1 MIFRIVF
8 SLIALGIRFK
18 SFFIFDPYF
27 IHEYLSRLKTNKKKI
42 INDPVFGFITIQS
55 EVIFDLIEH
64 PYFQRLRRIKQLGL
78 SCIVFPG
85 ANHTRFEHAI
95 GAVFLMRSAISDL
108 RIKGVKIT
116 DEEAEAVTVAIL
128 LHDIGHGPF
137 SHALEYSIVEGLVHE
152 DISVLLMEDLNRQFN
167 GRLSMAI
174 EIFKDEYPKKFLH
187 QLVASQLDVDRLD
200 YLRRD
205 SFFTGVIEGVIGS
218 DRIIRMLNVRND
230 ELVVEAKGIYSIEK
244 FLIARRLMYWQVY
257 LHKTVLSAEFLL
269 VNVLKR
275 AKELALRGVQ
285 LFATPS
291 LSIFLENKI
300 SLEQLKHGDEFRG
313 RTLLSIFASLE
324 DDDVI
329 ASIKEWQFH
338 EDSILAY
345 LASCLINRKLYRI
358 KLQDKEFRVNQIRNI
373 QEKIADKFRV
383 GEEEMGY
390 FLVHDS
396 ITNSAYMSDDNRIN
410 ILQKNGKICEINE
423 ASDINL
429 SGLAHTVRKYF
440 VCYPK
445 ELDIR

>member
-1 MIFRIVF
+1 M
-8 SLIALGIRFK
+8 
-18 SFFIFDPYF
+18 
-27 IHEYLSRLKTNKKKI
+27 HEYLRSLKTNKKKI

-55 EVIFDLIEH
+55 ELIFDLIEH

-95 GAVFLMRSAISDL
+95 GALYLMRSAITDL

-116 DEEAEAVTVAIL
+116 DEEAEAATVAIL
-128 LHDIGHGPF
+128 LHDVGHGPF

-152 DISVLLMEDLNRQFN
+152 KISVLLMEDLNQQFE
-167 GRLSMAI
+167 GRLTKAI
-174 EIFKDEYPKKFLH
+174 QIFKNEYPKKFLH

-205 SFFTGVIEGVIGS
+205 SFFTGVTEGVVGS
-218 DRIIRMLNVRND
+218 DRIIKMLNVLND

-269 VNVLKR
+269 VNVLRR
-275 AKELALRGVQ
+275 AKEVAMEGVPV
-285 LFATPS
+285 FATPS
-291 LSIFLENKI
+291 LSVFLENKI
-300 SLEQLKHGDEFRG
+300 SLEHFQNGQTFMDRS
-313 RTLLSIFASLE
+313 LLSVFASLE

-329 ASIKEWQFH
+329 ASIKQWQYH
-338 EDSILAY
+338 SDPILSY
-345 LASCLINRKLYRI
+345 LSGCLINRKLFRI
-358 KLQDKEFRVNQIRNI
+358 KLQDSKFKESQIASLK
-373 QEKIADKFRV
+373 EKVEKKFGVSGR
-383 GEEEMGY
+383 ELEY
-390 FLVHDS
+390 FLVQDS
-396 ITNSAYMSDDNRIN
+396 ITNNAYITDDNKIN

-429 SGLAHTVRKYF
+429 SGLSHTVRKYF

>member
-1 MIFRIVF
+1 M
-8 SLIALGIRFK
+8 K
-18 SFFIFDPYF
+18 SFAIFVPLIFHAHDK
-27 IHEYLSRLKTNKKKI
+27 ILKTNKKKI

-55 EVIFDLIEH
+55 DLIFDLIEH

-85 ANHTRFEHAI
+85 ANHTRFEHAL
-95 GAVFLMRSAISDL
+95 GALYLMRSALHDL

-116 DEEAEAVTVAIL
+116 DEEVEAASVAIL

-152 DISVLLMEDLNRQFN
+152 KISLMLMEDLNRQFD

-174 EIFKDEYPKKFLH
+174 RIFKGEYPKKFLH

-205 SFFTGVIEGVIGS
+205 SFFTGVTEGVIGS
-218 DRIIRMLNVRND
+218 DRIIKMLNVRHD
-230 ELVVEAKGIYSIEK
+230 ELVVEAKAIYSIEK

-275 AKELALRGVQ
+275 AKELAIRGDK
-285 LFATPS
+285 LFATPNLS
-291 LSIFLENKI
+291 LFLESRI
-300 SLEQLKHGDEFRG
+300 TLEQLQHDTTGSG
-313 RTLLSIFASLE
+313 CSLLSVFAGLE

-329 ASIKEWQFH
+329 ASIKQWQYH
-338 EDSILAY
+338 SDRILSY
-345 LASCLINRKLYRI
+345 LATSLINRKLFRI
-358 KLQDKEFRVNQIRNI
+358 KVQDRPIPEKKLARIRESI
-373 QEKIADKFRV
+373 VEHFQVEPAD
-383 GEEEMGY
+383 MGY
-390 FLVHDS
+390 FMVHDS
-396 ITNSAYMSDDNRIN
+396 ITNSAYLADASRIN
-410 ILQKNGKICEINE
+410 ILQKNGKICDINE

-429 SGLAHTVRKYF
+429 SGLSLTVRKYF

-445 ELDIR
+445 ELDVR

>member
-1 MIFRIVF
+1 VRI
-8 SLIALGIRFK
+8 LIEK
-18 SFFIFDPYF
+18 FFTFDTDF
-27 IHEYLSRLKTNKKKI
+27 HEYLNSLKTNKKKI

-55 EVIFDLIEH
+55 ELIFDLIEH

-95 GAVFLMRSAISDL
+95 GAVYLMRSAISDL
-108 RIKGVKIT
+108 ILKGVEIT
-116 DEEAEAVTVAIL
+116 EEEAEAASVAIL

-137 SHALEYSIVEGLVHE
+137 SHALEYSIVDGLVHE
-152 DISVLLMEDLNRQFN
+152 EISVLIMEDLNEQFD

-174 EIFKDEYPKKFLH
+174 KIFKNEYPKRFLH

-205 SFFTGVIEGVIGS
+205 SFFTGVTEGVVGS

-230 ELVVEAKGIYSIEK
+230 ELVVEEKGIYSIEK

-275 AKELALRGVQ
+275 AKQLALSGQ
-285 LFATPS
+285 KLFATPS
-291 LSIFLENKI
+291 LSVFLENKVT
-300 SLEQLKHGDEFRG
+300 LDHFKQGDTFMG
-313 RTLLSIFASLE
+313 RSLLSVFAGLE

-329 ASIKEWQFH
+329 ASIKQWQYCP
-338 EDSILAY
+338 DPILSY
-345 LASCLINRKLYRI
+345 LAASLINRKLFRI
-358 KLQDKEFRVNQIRNI
+358 KLQNSEF
-373 QEKIADKFRV
+373 A
-383 GEEEMGY
+383 EEELLALRANIENRFQVSVDEVDY
-390 FLVHDS
+390 LLVHDS
-396 ITNSAYMSDDNRIN
+396 ITNSAYMADDNRIN
-410 ILQKNGKICEINE
+410 ILQKNGEVCEINE

-429 SGLAHTVRKYF
+429 SGLSHTVRKYF

>member
-1 MIFRIVF
+1 M
-8 SLIALGIRFK
+8 
-18 SFFIFDPYF
+18 
-27 IHEYLSRLKTNKKKI
+27 KTNKKKI

-55 EVIFDLIEH
+55 ETIFDLIEH

-95 GAVFLMRSAISDL
+95 GAVYLMRLAVANL
-108 RIKGVKIT
+108 RLKDVDIT
-116 DEEAEAVTVAIL
+116 DEEAEAVTLAIL

-152 DISVLLMEDLNRQFN
+152 KMSVLLMEDLNAQF
-167 GRLSMAI
+167 GGKLSMAI
-174 EIFKDEYPKKFLH
+174 RIFKNEYHKKFLH

-205 SFFTGVIEGVIGS
+205 SFFTGVTEGVIGS
-218 DRIIRMLNVRND
+218 DRIIKMLDVRND

-275 AKELALRGVQ
+275 AKEVALKGEK
-285 LFATPS
+285 LFSTPS
-291 LSIFLENKI
+291 LSVFLENRI
-300 SLEQLKHGDEFRG
+300 TLDQIQQGDSFMG
-313 RTLLSIFASLE
+313 RSLLSVFAGLE

-329 ASIKEWQFH
+329 ASIKQWQYH
-338 EDSILAY
+338 SDPILAY
-345 LASCLINRKLYRI
+345 LSSCLINRKLFRI
-358 KLQDKEFRVNQIRNI
+358 RLQNTPFGEGEISEIKSAI
-373 QEKIADKFRV
+373 QKQFKVDGADLD
-383 GEEEMGY
+383 Y
-390 FLVHDS
+390 LLVQDS
-396 ITNSAYMSDDNRIN
+396 ITNSAYVANDNKIN
-410 ILQKNGKICEINE
+410 ILQKNGSVCEIDK

-429 SGLAHTVRKYF
+429 SGLSHTVRKFF

>member
-1 MIFRIVF
+1 M
-8 SLIALGIRFK
+8 
-18 SFFIFDPYF
+18 
-27 IHEYLSRLKTNKKKI
+27 KTNKKKI

-55 EVIFDLIEH
+55 ELIFDLIEH

-95 GAVFLMRSAISDL
+95 GAVYLMRSAITDL

-116 DEEAEAVTVAIL
+116 EEEAEAVTVAIL

-137 SHALEYSIVEGLVHE
+137 SHALEYSIVDGLVHE
-152 DISVLLMEDLNRQFN
+152 KISVMLMEDLNRQFD
-167 GRLSMAI
+167 GRLSKAI
-174 EIFKDEYPKKFLH
+174 QIFKNEYPKKFLH
-187 QLVASQLDVDRLD
+187 QLVASQLDIDRLD

-205 SFFTGVIEGVIGS
+205 SFFTGVTEGVIGS
-218 DRIIRMLNVRND
+218 DRIIKMLNVKND
-230 ELVVEAKGIYSIEK
+230 ELVIEAKGIYSIEK

-275 AKELALRGVQ
+275 AKEVALRGEK

-291 LSIFLENKI
+291 LAVFLENKI
-300 SLEQLKHGDEFRG
+300 TIEHLQNGETHGG
-313 RTLLSIFASLE
+313 RTFLEIFAGLE

-329 ASIKEWQFH
+329 ASIKQWQYH
-338 EDSILAY
+338 SDSILSY
-345 LASCLINRKLYRI
+345 LAKSLINRKLFRI
-358 KLQDKEFRVNQIRNI
+358 RIQNTPLSEKKLQVIREKVLEQFRVN
-373 QEKIADKFRV
+373 EADL
-383 GEEEMGY
+383 GY
-390 FLVHDS
+390 FMVQDS
-396 ITNSAYMSDDNRIN
+396 ITNSAYIADDNRIN

-429 SGLAHTVRKYF
+429 SGLSHTVRKYF

>member
-1 MIFRIVF
+1 MR
-8 SLIALGIRFK
+8 
-18 SFFIFDPYF
+18 
-27 IHEYLSRLKTNKKKI
+27 TNKKKI

-55 EVIFDLIEH
+55 ELIFDLIEH

-95 GAVFLMRSAISDL
+95 GAVFLMRSAIGDL

-116 DEEAEAVTVAIL
+116 EAEAEAVTAAIL

-152 DISVLLMEDLNRQFN
+152 KISVLIMEDLNQQFD
-167 GRLSMAI
+167 GRLSLAI
-174 EIFKDEYPKKFLH
+174 QIFKNEYPKKFLH

-205 SFFTGVIEGVIGS
+205 SFFTGVTEGVIAS
-218 DRIIRMLNVRND
+218 DRIIKMLNVRND

-269 VNVLKR
+269 VNILKR
-275 AKELALRGVQ
+275 AKELALAGVK

-291 LSIFLENKI
+291 LSVFLENKI
-300 SLEQLKHGDEFRG
+300 TLEHFQNGQTYMGRSLLAV
-313 RTLLSIFASLE
+313 FAGLE

-329 ASIKEWQFH
+329 ASIKQWQFH
-338 EDSILAY
+338 EDQILSY
-345 LASCLINRKLYRI
+345 LSGCLVNRKLFRI
-358 KLQDKEFRVNQIRNI
+358 NLQNEPFLESQTDSIKK
-373 QEKIADKFRV
+373 KIVQRFGVDGDDV
-383 GEEEMGY
+383 SY
-390 FLVHDS
+390 LLVQDS
-396 ITNSAYMSDDNRIN
+396 ITNNAYLTDDNKIN
-410 ILQKNGKICEINE
+410 ILQKNGEICEINE

-429 SGLAHTVRKYF
+429 SGLSHTVRKYF